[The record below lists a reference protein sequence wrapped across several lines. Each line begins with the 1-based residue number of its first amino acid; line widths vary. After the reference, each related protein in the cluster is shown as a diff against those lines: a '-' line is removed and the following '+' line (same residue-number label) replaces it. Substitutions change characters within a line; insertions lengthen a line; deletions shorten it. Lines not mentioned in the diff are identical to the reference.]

1 MLELLFLL
9 VNFFSST
16 NTPQGDA
23 LAAVSI
29 KNSLHILSG
38 EAEVNFWIMNDSHQH
53 YMNTGFGPRSYIQHV
68 DFPEKFEANPQVTVS
83 LKGYDASSD
92 GVTSIRLIAN
102 VVDITNSGFNL
113 EIKTWWDSKIHAVW
127 VTWLAIGS

>member
-1 MLELLFLL
+1 
-9 VNFFSST
+9 
-16 NTPQGDA
+16 
-23 LAAVSI
+23 VSI

-38 EAEVNFWIMNDSHQH
+38 EAEVNFWAMTESGQH

-83 LKGYDASSD
+83 LRGYDAASD
-92 GVTSIRLIAN
+92 FVSSIRLIVNA
-102 VVDITNSGFNL
+102 VEITNSGFNL
-113 EIKTWWDSKIHAVW
+113 EIKTWYDSKIHGVW